1 MRASPQKKLH
11 LQVKTLYKLR
21 KRSIRVILLRR
32 YHDHSEPLFRELKL
46 LSIYQLCLKQMLI
59 FVYKSLN
66 CLLPRHCTNY
76 FIETKSIH
84 SQATRGH
91 ETNLYFAKAL
101 KVCRRNSIISRG
113 PKYWK
118 LLPNHIK
125 TAPSLN
131 VFKNRLNLHLHATS
145 LT

>member
-1 MRASPQKKLH
+1 MGQPTKNTSLT
-11 LQVKTLYKLR
+11 TLYKLQ
-21 KRSIRVILLRR
+21 KRSVRVILLRSYR
-32 YHDHSEPLFRELKL
+32 DHSEPLFRELKL
-46 LSIYQLCLKQMLI
+46 LSIYQLCLKQILI

-76 FIETKSIH
+76 FTETKSIQSH
-84 SQATRGH
+84 ATRGH
-91 ETNLYFAKAL
+91 ETNLYLAKAL
-101 KVCRRNSIISRG
+101 KVCRRNSIIIRG

-118 LLPNHIK
+118 LLPNYIK

-131 VFKNRLNLHLHATS
+131 IFKNRLNLHLHATS